1 MSFMEFVMLR
11 SLALILVL
19 GISACGLLP
28 ERTEDQQDWSANKF
42 YSEAK
47 NKLNEGSYT
56 AAIKLYESLEARY
69 PYGRIAQQAQLET
82 AYAYYKNEEMAL
94 AITASDR
101 FIKLHPNHMHVDYAY
116 YIKGLASFNDN
127 WGMMSFLMRGPLKQ
141 DMSERDS
148 KASRESFEN
157 FKELV
162 TRFPESKYTADA
174 RQRMAYL
181 INAVA
186 MSEIH
191 AARYYMKRK
200 AYIAAANRAQNAVKE
215 YPRTPAT
222 EEALYIMVKAYE
234 ELEMYDLRD
243 DAERVMRINFPESR
257 FLMELPEVGG
267 KAWWEFWKS

>member
-1 MSFMEFVMLR
+1 MQR
-11 SLALILVL
+11 SLTLILVL
-19 GISACGLLP
+19 WLSACGLLP
-28 ERTEDQQDWSANKF
+28 ESKEDQKDWSANKF

-47 NKLNEGSYT
+47 DKLNEGNYS

-82 AYAYYKNEEMAL
+82 AYAHYKNEEPAS
-94 AITASDR
+94 AIASAER
-101 FIKLHPNHMHVDYAY
+101 FIKLHPNHVNVDYAY
-116 YIKGLASFNDN
+116 YIKGLSSFNDN
-127 WGMMSFLMRGPLKQ
+127 WGMMGHLMKGPLKQ

-162 TRFPESKYTADA
+162 TRYPESKYAIDA

-186 MSEIH
+186 MSEVH
-191 AARYYMKRK
+191 VARYYMKRK
-200 AYIAAANRAQNAVKE
+200 AYIAAANRAQNVIKE

-222 EEALYIMVKAYE
+222 EEALYIMVQAYE
-234 ELEMYDLRD
+234 ALEMFDLRD
-243 DAERVMRINFPESR
+243 DAERVLRINFPDSY
-257 FLMELPEVGG
+257 FLVELPEVGA
-267 KAWWEFWKS
+267 KAWWEIWR